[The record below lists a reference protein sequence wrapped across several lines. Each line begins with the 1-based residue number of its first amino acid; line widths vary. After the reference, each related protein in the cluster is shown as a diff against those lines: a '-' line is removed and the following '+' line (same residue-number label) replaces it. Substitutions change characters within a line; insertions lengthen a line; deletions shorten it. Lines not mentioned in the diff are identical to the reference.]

1 MPMMAYVRNGSY
13 NSDRR
18 SVNTDFK
25 LIYSHIK
32 SIRWVMFFLA
42 FLASFF
48 TKKRQALFSFDQYG
62 CIFQSLLSYSASFGR

>member
-48 TKKRQALFSFDQYG
+48 TKKRPDFF
-62 CIFQSLLSYSASFGR
+62 

>member
-25 LIYSHIK
+25 LINSHIK

-48 TKKRQALFSFDQYG
+48 TKKRPDFFSKSGRF
-62 CIFQSLLSYSASFGR
+62 LLPYFFTNDL